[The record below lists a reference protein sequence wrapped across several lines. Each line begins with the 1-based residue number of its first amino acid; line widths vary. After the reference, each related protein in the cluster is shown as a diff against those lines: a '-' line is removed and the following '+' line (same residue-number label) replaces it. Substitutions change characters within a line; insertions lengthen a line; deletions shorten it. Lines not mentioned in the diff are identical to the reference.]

1 LTPQEMK
8 GREREEWR
16 KEEGKILRQIGKVIK
31 I

>member
-1 LTPQEMK
+1 MK